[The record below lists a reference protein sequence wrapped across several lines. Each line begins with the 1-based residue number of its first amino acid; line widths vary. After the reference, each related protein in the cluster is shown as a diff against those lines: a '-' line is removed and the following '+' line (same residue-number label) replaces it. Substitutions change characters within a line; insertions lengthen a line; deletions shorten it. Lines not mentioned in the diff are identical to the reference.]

1 MKKIR
6 LFNTLT
12 RKVEEFKSI
21 DPGKVRM
28 YCCGPTVYNYQHIG
42 NMRTFL
48 FEDILKRVLLY
59 NDYGVKH
66 VMNITNVGHLVSDA
80 DEGEDKMEEGSKREG
95 KTVWEI
101 SVYYTKVYKRD
112 AGLLNIIPPDI
123 YCKATDYIKEQID
136 LVKCLED
143 KGFTYKTSDGI
154 YFDSSKFPNYGELA
168 KLDIEGL
175 QEGKRISYSEEKKN
189 KTDFVVWKFSPKDK
203 KRQMEWD
210 SPWGVGFPGWHIE
223 CSAMSKK
230 FLGNNF
236 DIHCGGVDHI
246 NVHHTNE
253 IAQSEACNGEKFA
266 NYWLHGEWLIEDK
279 GKMSKSKGEF
289 ITLQTLIDKGY
300 SPMHYR
306 YFLLNAHYR
315 RKLKFSY
322 DGMDAAKNGYEN
334 LKGRILRLRKSVPT
348 GKEDVKNDKLDLTKD
363 KMKNYN
369 QRFLDSINDDLS
381 VTEGMAILWDMLKDS
396 NLNSKEKLELA
407 LDFDKV
413 FGLEFDKI
421 EESKEKHTIPDEIKE
436 LVEKRKAAKEKKDFK
451 LADEIREEIRKKGYQ
466 VIDKKE
472 GVEINPI

>member
-42 NMRTFL
+42 NLRTFL

-59 NDYGVKH
+59 NDYEVKH
-66 VMNITNVGHLVSDA
+66 VMNITDVGHLVSDA

-101 SVYYTKVYKRD
+101 SKYYTKIYKRD
-112 AGLLNIIPPDI
+112 AGLLNIIPPNI

>member
-59 NDYGVKH
+59 NDYAVKH
-66 VMNITNVGHLVSDA
+66 VMNITDVGHLVSDA

-101 SVYYTKVYKRD
+101 SEYYTKIYKKD

-154 YFDSSKFPNYGELA
+154 YFDSSEFPNYGELA

-175 QEGKRISYSEEKKN
+175 QEGKRISYSEEKRN
-189 KTDFVVWKFSPKDK
+189 KTDFVVWKFSPKNK

-266 NYWLHGEWLIEDK
+266 NYWLHGEWLIEEK

-289 ITLQTLIDKGY
+289 IILQTLIDRGY

-315 RKLKFSY
+315 KKLKFSF
-322 DGMDAAKNGYEN
+322 DGMDAAKNGYEK
-334 LKGRILRLRKSVPT
+334 LKGRILRLRESVPT
-348 GKEDVKNDKLDLTKD
+348 GKADVKNDKLDVNKNKL
-363 KMKNYN
+363 KNYK
-369 QRFLDSINDDLS
+369 QRFLDSINDDLN

-396 NLNSKEKLELA
+396 ILNSKEKLELA
-407 LDFDKV
+407 LGFDKV

-421 EESKEKHTIPDEIKE
+421 EEPKEKPVIPEEILE
-436 LVEKRKAAKEKKDFK
+436 LVEKRNSAKEKKNYK
-451 LADEIREEIRKKGYQ
+451 LADKIREEIRKKGYQ
-466 VIDKKE
+466 IVDKKE
-472 GVEINPI
+472 GVEINPK

>member
-21 DPGKVRM
+21 DYGKVRV

-48 FEDILKRVLLY
+48 FEDILKRILLY
-59 NDYGVKH
+59 NDYEVKH
-66 VMNITNVGHLVSDA
+66 VMNITDVGHLVSDA
-80 DEGEDKMEEGSKREG
+80 DEGEDKMEEGAKREG

-101 SVYYTKVYKRD
+101 SEYYTKIYKRD
-112 AGLLNIIPPDI
+112 AGLLNIIPPNI
-123 YCKATDYIKEQID
+123 YCKATDNIKEQID

-175 QEGKRISYSEEKKN
+175 QKGKRISYSEEKKN
-189 KTDFVVWKFSPKDK
+189 KTDFAVWKFSPKNK

-289 ITLQTLIDKGY
+289 ITLQTLMDKGY
-300 SPMHYR
+300 SLMHYR

-322 DGMDAAKNGYEN
+322 NGMDAAKNGYNN
-334 LKGRILRLRKSVPT
+334 LKGRILRL
-348 GKEDVKNDKLDLTKD
+348 KEDVKNDKSDLSKD
-363 KMKNYN
+363 KIKNYN
-369 QRFLDSINDDLS
+369 QRFLDSINDDLN

-436 LVEKRKAAKEKKDFK
+436 LVKKRKAAKEKKDFK

-466 VIDKKE
+466 VVDKKE

>member
-189 KTDFVVWKFSPKDK
+189 KTDFALWKFSPKNK

-253 IAQSEACNGEKFA
+253 IAQSETCNGEKFA
-266 NYWLHGEWLIEDK
+266 NYWLHGEWLIEEK

-289 ITLQTLIDKGY
+289 IILQTLIDRGY

-315 RKLKFSY
+315 KKLKFSFE
-322 DGMDAAKNGYEN
+322 GMDAAKNGYEN
-334 LKGRILRLRKSVPT
+334 LKGRILRLQESVPT
-348 GKEDVKNDKLDLTKD
+348 GKEDVKNDKLDVCKN
-363 KMKNYN
+363 KIKNYK
-369 QRFLDSINDDLS
+369 QRFLDSINDDLN

-396 NLNSKEKLELA
+396 NLSLKEKLELA

-421 EESKEKHTIPDEIKE
+421 EESIEKHTIPDEILK
-436 LVEKRKAAKEKKDFK
+436 LVEERKTAKEKEDFK

-466 VIDKKE
+466 VVDKKE

>member
-6 LFNTLT
+6 LFNTLS
-12 RKVEEFKSI
+12 RKVEEFRSI
-21 DPGKVRM
+21 EPGIVRM

-59 NDYGVKH
+59 NSYKVKH
-66 VMNITNVGHLVSDA
+66 VMNITDVGHLVSDA

-101 SVYYTKVYKRD
+101 SEYYTKIYKRD

-123 YCKATDYIKEQID
+123 YCKATDYIEEQIEM
-136 LVKCLED
+136 VKCLED
-143 KGFTYKTSDGI
+143 KGYTYITSDGV

-175 QEGKRISYSEEKKN
+175 QEGKRISYSDEKKY
-189 KTDFVVWKFSPKDK
+189 KTDFAVWKFSPKDK

-210 SPWGVGFPGWHIE
+210 SPWGVGCPGWHIE

-253 IAQSEACNGEKFA
+253 IAQSEACNEEKFA
-266 NYWLHGEWLIEDK
+266 NYWLHGEWLIQDK

-289 ITLQTLIDKGY
+289 IILQTLIDEGY

-315 RKLKFSY
+315 RKLKFSFE
-322 DGMDAAKNGYEN
+322 GMDAAKNGYEN
-334 LKGRILRLRKSVPT
+334 LKSKILLLKEEVGNKNADSDRKTANSY
-348 GKEDVKNDKLDLTKD
+348 KD
-363 KMKNYN
+363 K
-369 QRFLDSINDDLS
+369 FLDSINDDLNA
-381 VTEGMAILWDMLKDS
+381 TEGMAILWDVLKDS
-396 NLNSKEKLELA
+396 NLNSKEKIELA

-413 FGLEFDKI
+413 LGLELDKI
-421 EESKEKHTIPDEIKE
+421 EEQKEKPAIPEEISE
-436 LVEKRKAAKEKKDFK
+436 LVEKRKIAKEKKDFK

-466 VIDKKE
+466 VVDKKD
-472 GVEINPI
+472 GVEIKPV

>member
-42 NMRTFL
+42 NMRTFI

-59 NDYGVKH
+59 NNYEVKH
-66 VMNITNVGHLVSDA
+66 VMNITDVGHLVSDA

-101 SVYYTKVYKRD
+101 SEYYTKIYKRD
-112 AGLLNIIPPDI
+112 AGLLNIIPPNI

-136 LVKCLED
+136 LVKCLEE

-168 KLDIEGL
+168 KLDIDGL
-175 QEGKRISYSEEKKN
+175 QEGKRISYSDEKRN

-210 SPWGVGFPGWHIE
+210 SPWGIGFPGWHIE

-289 ITLQTLIDKGY
+289 ITLQTLIDRGY

-322 DGMDAAKNGYEN
+322 EGMGAAKNGYEN
-334 LKGRILRLRKSVPT
+334 LKGRILRLRESVPT
-348 GKEDVKNDKLDLTKD
+348 GKEEVKNDKLDVSENKL
-363 KMKNYN
+363 KNYN
-369 QRFLDSINDDLS
+369 QRFLDSINDDLN
-381 VTEGMAILWDMLKDS
+381 VTEGMAIFWYMLKDS
-396 NLNSKEKLELA
+396 FLNSKEKLELA

-451 LADEIREEIRKKGYQ
+451 LADEIRDEIRKKGYQ

-472 GVEINPI
+472 GVEINLI